1 MVEKFDLHERHR
13 RVQELDPYEHL
24 QRLLRLCTSHAHRNI
39 QKCSVSEAVRNKM
52 RSLICMEHPN
62 WDQTI
67 AEIQKEGGK
76 AGQGK
81 KKKLKHFEVQWAH
94 MIHDRLAT

>member
-1 MVEKFDLHERHR
+1 MPTETYRN
-13 RVQELDPYEHL
+13 VQS
-24 QRLLRLCTSHAHRNI
+24 LRLYGT
-39 QKCSVSEAVRNKM
+39 KCAALFAWST
-52 RSLICMEHPN
+52 